1 MNILFSQPH
10 FPNFEI
16 PTGQQEEHHFHVVQ
30 RPCDWGLSGAR
41 KRLFHA
47 SNAVRIAREARRFDA
62 LILCTVGIEAFFV
75 SRLKPLLCPRT
86 RLVCADILVPRPGK
100 SSHAMRTWLRNVD
113 RFVCIRTGDLDTLK
127 QRFGVPASK
136 CRFAF
141 FPANTELPRAS
152 ASGDYLYA
160 AGNAHRDWG
169 LLLGALELTSWRAIL
184 SPGQPLEVPESL
196 RERIEVRSGLGTEE
210 GRALLLEARAVAMP
224 LEDTL
229 LPSGPLVLLDAMVMG
244 QAIVATSVNG
254 TRDYIR
260 DEHTAL
266 AVPPGDVKAMAH
278 ALNLLQSD
286 ETLRHALGKAARVEA
301 CTRFSTEGF
310 VAALVEACEE

>member
-16 PTGQQEEHHFHVVQ
+16 PTEQQGRHHFHVVR
-30 RPCDWGLSGAR
+30 RPNDWGLSGVQ
-41 KRLFHA
+41 KRLFHVK
-47 SNAVRIAREARRFDA
+47 NAVRIAREARRFDA

-86 RLVCADILVPRPGK
+86 RLVCADILMPRPGK
-100 SSHAMRTWLRNVD
+100 SSHAMRTWLGNVD

-127 QRFGVPASK
+127 GRFGVPADK
-136 CRFAF
+136 CRFTY
-141 FPANTELPRAS
+141 FPANKDLPRAS

-160 AGNAHRDWG
+160 AGNAHRDWS
-169 LLLGALELTSWRAIL
+169 LLLQALELTSWRAVL
-184 SPGQPLEVPESL
+184 SPGQPLEIPESL
-196 RERIEVRSGLGTEE
+196 RERIEVRHGLGTEE

-266 AVPPGDVKAMAH
+266 VVPHGDVEAMVR

-286 ETLRHALGKAARVEA
+286 ETLRRDLGEAARAEA
-301 CTRFSTEGF
+301 CTRFSIEGF
-310 VAALVEACEE
+310 MEALVEACEG